1 MQPCIGTQ
9 IPTTNPK
16 ILWHEQWIK
25 NVHRETID
33 AWGNMCQCGAKTS
46 MIQTMELAKVVEGIL
61 EIPNIRNLWC
71 FW

>member
-1 MQPCIGTQ
+1 
-9 IPTTNPK
+9 
-16 ILWHEQWIK
+16 
-25 NVHRETID
+25 
-33 AWGNMCQCGAKTS
+33 